1 MNHFTFLLIGLAIAV
16 SLWAGLLLLGSIL
29 CFLDERRLDDGPA
42 GWKVPPRGPHA
53 VKGHAFGL
61 DLSAGSAAP

>member
-16 SLWAGLLLLGSIL
+16 SLWAGLLLLGSIF

-42 GWKVPPRGPHA
+42 GWKGPPGGTRP
-53 VKGHAFGL
+53 VKSHAFGL
-61 DLSAGSAAP
+61 DLSAGSAAR